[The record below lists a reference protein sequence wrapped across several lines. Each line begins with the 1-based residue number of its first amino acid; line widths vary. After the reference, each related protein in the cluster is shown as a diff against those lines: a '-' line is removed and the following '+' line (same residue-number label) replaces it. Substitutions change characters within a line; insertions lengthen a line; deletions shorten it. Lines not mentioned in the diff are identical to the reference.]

1 MNRERLFAALCE
13 MAPEVPP
20 EFPVEGLLEDLPP
33 SMEIATQMW
42 LEATGGVVP
51 TEITAN
57 EPNEARARAYAARK
71 WYVDE
76 CARRATFNNAL
87 RKAAMPEWRVH
98 YATDIINAYCKEK
111 APCA

>member
-13 MAPEVPP
+13 LAPEMPP
-20 EFPVEGLLEDLPP
+20 EFPVEGLLEELPP
-33 SMEIATQMW
+33 LAGTATQMW

-51 TEITAN
+51 AEITAK
-57 EPNEARARAYAARK
+57 EPRLEVAKVYAARR
-71 WYVDE
+71 WYAAE
-76 CARRATFNNAL
+76 CARRAAFNNAL
-87 RKAAMPEWRVH
+87 RKAALPEWRVH